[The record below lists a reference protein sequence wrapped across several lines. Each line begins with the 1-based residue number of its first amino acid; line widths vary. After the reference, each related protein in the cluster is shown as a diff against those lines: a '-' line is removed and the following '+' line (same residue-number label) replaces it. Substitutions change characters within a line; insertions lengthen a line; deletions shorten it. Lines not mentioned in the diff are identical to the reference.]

1 MASTDGPTPD
11 PHLEI
16 QTPKPFGLKDRT
28 WPDGADAEFNMRVA
42 FVQHVSQQTTEAC
55 SAGVKYADPDLFR
68 ACSAAV
74 QTTVPQESPLRA
86 NSSQWHAIVQAAQ
99 NARHGS
105 ARGNSGFA
113 SFRRERLAAAPSAAA
128 APFVAG

>member
-16 QTPKPFGLKDRT
+16 QTPKSWGQKDRS
-28 WPDGADAEFNMRVA
+28 WPHGADAEFQIRVA
-42 FVQHVSQQTTEAC
+42 FVQHVSLQSAEAC
-55 SAGVKYADPDLFR
+55 SAGVKYSDPDLFK
-68 ACSAAV
+68 ACSWAVQAAV
-74 QTTVPQESPLRA
+74 PTASPLRPD
-86 NSSQWHAIVQAAQ
+86 SSQWRDVVHASG

-113 SFRRERLAAAPSAAA
+113 SFRRERLAAATPATA
-128 APFVAG
+128 V